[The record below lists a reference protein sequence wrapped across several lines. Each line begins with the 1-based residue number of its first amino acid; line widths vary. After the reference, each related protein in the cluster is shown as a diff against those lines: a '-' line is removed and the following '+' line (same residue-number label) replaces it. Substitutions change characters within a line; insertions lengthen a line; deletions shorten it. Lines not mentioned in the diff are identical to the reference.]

1 MKVAIFQG
9 NTHTS
14 NQQHDHKRMVSV
26 ATCSLDHSQ
35 LDVTSHI
42 HQMSVKEEI
51 LYHVKSTNMV
61 TEVNINF

>member
-1 MKVAIFQG
+1 MKVATVLV

-14 NQQHDHKRMVSV
+14 TQQHDHKRMVSA

-42 HQMSVKEEI
+42 HQMSVQEE
-51 LYHVKSTNMV
+51 M
-61 TEVNINF
+61 